1 MPSYELMCYLSLVW
15 LLGSN
20 MDESCLVIWK
30 SFHPLPCCQGTWGQ
44 TPFMVQL
51 LWPIWKHT
59 STINHVWWT
68 TEMVKKP
75 LIYPGIPLCMEHVMW
90 HLLAVRTRAGFE
102 AHLHFIFCL
111 AASAV
116 SELLLPGITQRC
128 PIGTLNYARA
138 GITCWIIVC
147 KVW

>member
-1 MPSYELMCYLSLVW
+1 MPSYELMCYLLLVW

-59 STINHVWWT
+59 SAINHVWWT
-68 TEMVKKP
+68 TEMVKNP
-75 LIYPGIPLCMEHVMW
+75 SSIQEFHCALSMWCGISWQWGLELNLKHIC
-90 HLLAVRTRAGFE
+90 T
-102 AHLHFIFCL
+102 IFCL

-116 SELLLPGITQRC
+116 SELLLPGVTQRC

-138 GITCWIIVC
+138 GITCWIMVC